1 MWTKYVMG
9 RKGSGK
15 NSAEFYPFYVSAY
28 NNQYESNKFGYQGE
42 QITFATATGEILP
55 VNQNE
60 LL

>member
-1 MWTKYVMG
+1 MDIVIKKTCVQNMLWDGREVERMDTATK
-9 RKGSGK
+9 
-15 NSAEFYPFYVSAY
+15 
-28 NNQYESNKFGYQGE
+28 YESNKFGYQGE

>member
-1 MWTKYVMG
+1 MLWDGREVERMDTATK
-9 RKGSGK
+9 
-15 NSAEFYPFYVSAY
+15 
-28 NNQYESNKFGYQGE
+28 YESNKFGYQGE